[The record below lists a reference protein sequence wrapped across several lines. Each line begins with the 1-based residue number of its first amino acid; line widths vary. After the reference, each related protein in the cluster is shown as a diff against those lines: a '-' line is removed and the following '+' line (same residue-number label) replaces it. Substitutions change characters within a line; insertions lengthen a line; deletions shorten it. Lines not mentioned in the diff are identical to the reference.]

1 MNKAIEKIQKYQNI
15 NLDYSKI
22 EDFSQALLFLTQNF
36 SILKEPRIFLSTQA
50 EDGVLLSS
58 LLDLPFDGLE
68 FVRNIE
74 PKNCSLLLRTS
85 GSSGIPKLIEK
96 PLAQM
101 HAEAAF
107 LASFIQN
114 DLNLPSIKHILT
126 SVYPQHMFGLTYGVF
141 LPWFLDSK
149 PKVQSV
155 EPFVEHVMAFAE
167 DVLITSPTLLKSIAQ
182 AKNISS
188 NFENLKLI
196 ISAGSPLGEE
206 TRKALQTKA
215 IILDVYGSS
224 ETGSIGYNL
233 GDGLRRFNRVKLTC
247 SKDSELIVSSPW
259 CESFQTSDIA
269 EIDGDN
275 IKLLGRSD
283 DIVKINDKRFS
294 LYEITLKVKQNPLIT
309 DCIAYPKDNRL
320 AILIQLSLE
329 GLEYFRSWGKQGIVQ
344 SIKEQLDMKDKSYL
358 RFFKI
363 LSQIPR
369 NPQGKIS
376 KEQKQDA
383 IEKKEKIALTEVERG
398 EDSLILEGVVGAG
411 CFYFDG
417 HFVDFP
423 LTPGFVELDLALS
436 YAQGLGISLL
446 DIVKIMNVKF
456 TAFLRPGDYCRL
468 HLEKKDKFLSVKMFA
483 NSQVCLSGRIL
494 LGAKT

>member
-1 MNKAIEKIQKYQNI
+1 MNKAIEKYKNI
-15 NLDYSKI
+15 NLDYPKV
-22 EDFSQALLFLTQNF
+22 EDFAQALLFLMQNF
-36 SILKEPRIFLSTQA
+36 SALKEPCIFLSAQA
-50 EDGVLLSS
+50 GDSVLLSD
-58 LLDLPFDGLE
+58 LLDFPPSGLE
-68 FVRNIE
+68 FDCSIE

-96 PLAQM
+96 SLMQM
-101 HAEAAF
+101 YAEARF
-107 LASFIQN
+107 LASFIQKG
-114 DLNLPSIKHILT
+114 LGLHTIRHILC
-126 SVYPQHMFGLTYGVF
+126 SVCPQHMFGLSYAVF

-149 PKVQSV
+149 PKVQSI
-155 EPFVEHVMAFAE
+155 EPFIEYVMAFAQE
-167 DVLITSPTLLKSIAQ
+167 VLITSPTLLKSIAQ
-182 AKNISS
+182 AKEVSS
-188 NFENLKLI
+188 SFGNLKLI
-196 ISAGSPLGEE
+196 VSAGSPLGEE

-233 GDGLRRFNRVKLTC
+233 GDGLRRFDEVKLNC

-259 CESFQTSDIA
+259 CENFQTSDIA
-269 EIDGDN
+269 EISGDN

-294 LYEITLKVKQNPLIT
+294 LCEIALKVKQNPLIT
-309 DCIAYPKDNRL
+309 DCIAYPKENRL
-320 AILIQLSLE
+320 ALLMQLSLE
-329 GLEYFRSWGKQGIVQ
+329 GLEYFRNWGKQGIVQ
-344 SIKEQLDMKDKSYL
+344 SIKEQLDMKDKNYL
-358 RFFKI
+358 RFFRI

-383 IEKKEKIALTEVERG
+383 VQKKEKITLTEVERG
-398 EDSLILEGVVGAG
+398 EDSLVLEGVVGAG

-423 LTPGFVELDLALS
+423 LTPGFIELDLALS
-436 YAQGLGISLL
+436 YAQGLEIGFL

-468 HLEKKDKFLSVKMFA
+468 HLEKKDKFLSIKMFA
-483 NSQVCLSGRIL
+483 NEQICLSGRIL
-494 LGAKT
+494 LGARI